1 MVFIFDTYIYIW
13 KKFKDFLIE
22 SSFWYKLSVTV
33 MGVQIYESNFSIL
46 HSEVLSY
53 VNKYFKSN
61 FKYVLFKRTNEKP
74 SKDILFSYELSLVE
88 LKMTTLSVWSSRPHN
103 YLCFIDLHSFSLS
116 RSASDDIIHSHDH
129 FSCFGGRNECLLFNS
144 EAFLQFFSD

>member
-1 MVFIFDTYIYIW
+1 
-13 KKFKDFLIE
+13 
-22 SSFWYKLSVTV
+22 
-33 MGVQIYESNFSIL
+33 MGVQNYESDFSII

-88 LKMTTLSVWSSRPHN
+88 LKMTTLSV
-103 YLCFIDLHSFSLS
+103 
-116 RSASDDIIHSHDH
+116 
-129 FSCFGGRNECLLFNS
+129 
-144 EAFLQFFSD
+144 